1 MNSFGRLGICVVSAA
16 LGLSLFGQDGP
27 ADVFIDDHFEDF
39 AGGTLEAGGQNLYV
53 SRDGKVRSINRFDLN
68 DDGHIDLIFNCTHD
82 TYQMLPATAGLVD
95 KERGTRSLDVAV
107 EGSQRVAL
115 GDLNKDGYTDAVFCP
130 NSIGVDHNR
139 RFVSIAWGGP
149 DGWPARRVNSVLPI
163 NGASTVV
170 LADLNHDGWLD
181 IVVLGGQRWRPEQG
195 DGRIVRVFW
204 GSATGLS
211 AVEFQDF
218 GIRGAVDLAAGD
230 FDGDGARDLAVL
242 RADGKVTI
250 LWATRAKSAAIVV
263 DRSEVA
269 LPGKNA
275 TCLTAADVNGDGRP
289 DLCAGTSDK
298 AIYLV
303 RGRPGRRWEQ
313 AVAIAAFPA
322 THVVVGDLDGDG
334 QADLVLT
341 DFHQAHAA
349 GGEQAGAAGG
359 ALDRIHLLWGS
370 KGGFQAGRAGVL
382 KVPHAAATAVAD
394 LDGDGHPDLVVA
406 IHQGEKTFN
415 GESAVF
421 FGDGRRNFSRART
434 GFRTS
439 GTTDVAVAPAEKGL
453 RPRAIFCNSIGGRL
467 DEAVPVLVYWGAKGG
482 FDPQRVWKIPFQS
495 AYEASAADL
504 NADGLVDLVL
514 LNSGHAGESASRDAT
529 LGANIF
535 WGSPGGFDLK
545 KKRTVLREHFLGTST
560 VADLNK
566 DGYLD
571 LVLEPFAPEKPGEV
585 DQLII
590 YYGGSDGFQKS
601 RRVSFPKEGYG
612 QEHLVADFNED
623 GWLDIASTTRSL
635 NCVRIW
641 WGGPKGFDPKN
652 EQRLKVS
659 GPLGVNAADLN
670 GDGHLDMVVGS
681 YNDPVSGHRDMGL
694 LIFWGDPGGYQH
706 ANAQWLPGFAPLGR
720 CIADFDGDGYLDIF
734 SPQQSGEL
742 TREDL
747 ACHVY
752 WGGKDGFSRQRR
764 TTLLCDSVN
773 ASLAADF
780 DGDGKMDLAVAC
792 HTRHGDHRAQ
802 SRVFYNDGRRFENPR
817 LQKLPTNGPHLMWA
831 TDLGNIYD
839 RRYRQRFTSRVFA
852 WQRPMSAAKLAFK
865 ADLGPGK
872 HLTFE
877 VRAAESRE
885 ALLKEPW
892 RAVKDGAIRLAA
904 KDRCLQYRAV
914 FHSDNGD
921 RYPALDRV
929 EIGLS
934 R

>member
-1 MNSFGRLGICVVSAA
+1 MNSLARLGIWIVGAA
-16 LGLSLFGQDGP
+16 LGLALLGQVGP
-27 ADVFIDDHFEDF
+27 ADVFIDDRFEDF
-39 AGGTLEAGGQNLYV
+39 AGGTLDAGGQNLYV

-82 TYQMLPATAGLVD
+82 TYQMIPATAGLVD
-95 KERGTRSLDVAV
+95 RERHSRSLDIAV
-107 EGSQRVAL
+107 EGSARVVL

-130 NSIGVDHNR
+130 NSIGVHHDR
-139 RFVSIAWGGP
+139 RFVSVAWGGP
-149 DGWPARRVNSVLPI
+149 EGWLSQRVNSVLPM
-163 NGASTVV
+163 NAASTVV
-170 LADLNHDGWLD
+170 LADLNHDSWPD
-181 IVVLGGQRWRPEQG
+181 IVVLGGQRWRPEQPA
-195 DGRIVRVFW
+195 DRIIRVFW
-204 GSATGLS
+204 GSATGFS

-218 GIRGAVDLAAGD
+218 GVHGAIELAAAD

-242 RADGKVTI
+242 RSDGKVSI
-250 LWATRAKSAAIVV
+250 LWATRAKSTPIVV
-263 DRSEVA
+263 ERTEVA

-289 DLCAGTSDK
+289 DLCAGTSEK

-303 RGRPGRRWEQ
+303 PVRPDRRWDQ
-313 AVAIAAFPA
+313 AASIPAFPA

-349 GGEQAGAAGG
+349 GGEQAGGAHG
-359 ALDRIHLLWGS
+359 ALDRIHLLWG
-370 KGGFQAGRAGVL
+370 GARGFQANRADIL
-382 KVPHAAATAVAD
+382 KVPHAAAAAVAD

-406 IHQGEKTFN
+406 IHQGETTFN
-415 GESAVF
+415 GESTVF
-421 FGDGRRNFSRART
+421 FGDGRRNFTRAKT

-439 GTTDVAVAPAEKGL
+439 GTTDVAVAPSEKGL
-453 RPRAIFCNSIGGRL
+453 SARAIFCNSIGGRL
-467 DEAVPVLVYWGAKGG
+467 DEAVPVLVYWGGKGG
-482 FDPQRVWKIPFQS
+482 FDPKRVWKIPFHS
-495 AYEASAADL
+495 GYESSAADL
-504 NADGLVDLVL
+504 DADGFVDLVL
-514 LNSGHAGESASRDAT
+514 LNSGHAGDVASKDAT

-535 WGSPGGFDLK
+535 RGSPKGIDLQR
-545 KKRTVLREHFLGTST
+545 KRTVLRENFLGTST

-571 LVLEPFAPEKPGEV
+571 LVLEPFAPAKPGEV
-585 DQLII
+585 EQLII
-590 YYGGSDGFQKS
+590 YYGGSDGFHKS
-601 RRVSFPKEGYG
+601 HRVSFPKEGYG
-612 QEHLVADFNED
+612 QEHLVADFNAD

-670 GDGHLDMVVGS
+670 GDGHLDLVVGS

-694 LIFWGDPGGYQH
+694 LIFWGGQGGYRH

-734 SPQQSGEL
+734 SPQHSGEL

-747 ACHVY
+747 ACHIY
-752 WGGKDGFSRQRR
+752 WGDKDGFSRQRR
-764 TTLLCDSVN
+764 STLFCDSVN
-773 ASLAADF
+773 ASMAADF

-792 HTRHGDHRAQ
+792 HTRHGDHRTQ
-802 SRVFYNDGRRFENPR
+802 SRVFYNDGNRFESPR

-839 RRYRQRFTSRVFA
+839 RRYRQTFTSRVFS
-852 WQRPMSAAKLAFK
+852 WQRPASAGTLQFK

-872 HLTFE
+872 KLVFE
-877 VRAAESRE
+877 ARSAENQKSLSNGR
-885 ALLKEPW
+885 W
-892 RAVKDGAIRLAA
+892 RSVTNGELPLNP

-914 FHSDNGD
+914 FLSDNGD

-929 EIGLS
+929 EIALS